1 METSSRSERIKKR
14 FIEVSQNNELYTSDE
29 IQIIEYLFKRL
40 NLLTITEAAKRSKVS
55 YNGMKKRVETGKEMN
70 LKVGDIT
77 LVSC

>member
-1 METSSRSERIKKR
+1 MTTNKQRRIGFPTSANVGGLSSILAPM
-14 FIEVSQNNELYTSDE
+14 F
-29 IQIIEYLFKRL
+29 
-40 NLLTITEAAKRSKVS
+40 